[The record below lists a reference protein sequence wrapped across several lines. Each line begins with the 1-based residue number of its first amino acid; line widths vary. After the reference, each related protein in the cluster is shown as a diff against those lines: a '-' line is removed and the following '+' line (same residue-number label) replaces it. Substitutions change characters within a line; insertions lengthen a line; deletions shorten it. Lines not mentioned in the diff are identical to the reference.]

1 MSADT
6 AADISTLAKSLRQ
19 TEPFRAQ
26 LQEPYRLEMK
36 PMLKQTAHQPA
47 ESTHLFIPAAA
58 FGVHGSSY

>member
-47 ESTHLFIPAAA
+47 ESA
-58 FGVHGSSY
+58 SSFYSSRCFWGT